1 MSLAVAPS
9 SGGEATGR
17 RVGGSWSRRIR
28 RAGAAQGHRDAGRRE
43 ETPGTMRRPA
53 RALGEHS
60 RAVSGKIGHGVAEV
74 GELAAGRI
82 I

>member
-1 MSLAVAPS
+1 
-9 SGGEATGR
+9 
-17 RVGGSWSRRIR
+17 
-28 RAGAAQGHRDAGRRE
+28 
-43 ETPGTMRRPA
+43 MRRPA